1 MEGKQEDYLWA
12 FCAGHQG
19 ADILLKTLQY
29 VEALIFLL
37 FVSEIAEEDLSAGT
51 VLVTEAELSSC
62 VEDVFKVEC
71 VI

>member
-1 MEGKQEDYLWA
+1 MLE
-12 FCAGHQG
+12 
-19 ADILLKTLQY
+19 TPRY
-29 VEALIFLL
+29 VEVLIFLL

-71 VI
+71 AMWSVGR

>member
-1 MEGKQEDYLWA
+1 MLE
-12 FCAGHQG
+12 
-19 ADILLKTLQY
+19 TPRY
-29 VEALIFLL
+29 VEVLIFLL

-71 VI
+71 VIGLWGGENAALGRIWLVTL

>member
-1 MEGKQEDYLWA
+1 M
-12 FCAGHQG
+12 
-19 ADILLKTLQY
+19 LKTLQY
-29 VEALIFLL
+29 VKVLIFLL

-62 VEDVFKVEC
+62 VEDVFKVES